1 MVADDFK
8 FNFLPAGNG
17 AFNEDLTN
25 EAVLEPLRADIVEF
39 SIVVG
44 NAAARTAQ
52 CIGRTHNERI
62 ADAVG
67 KFLCRGNA
75 FHNRALRNGLM
86 EFFHRFFEEF
96 AVLSLHDARDLGP
109 NELHIVFFEDA
120 RLIKFDGKVKANLAA

>member
-86 EFFHRFFEEF
+86 EFSI
-96 AVLSLHDARDLGP
+96 VSLKSSRSSAFMMLGIWVP
-109 NELHIVFFEDA
+109 MSFTLYF
-120 RLIKFDGKVKANLAA
+120 